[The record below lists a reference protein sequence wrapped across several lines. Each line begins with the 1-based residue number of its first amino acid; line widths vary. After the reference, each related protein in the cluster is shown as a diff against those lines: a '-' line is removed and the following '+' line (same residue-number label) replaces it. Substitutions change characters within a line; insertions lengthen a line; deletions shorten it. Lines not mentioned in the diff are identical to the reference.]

1 MTTLEIHFINKFWKV
16 FFNFT
21 HKQIHICFQMGLKW
35 HNLEPIYV
43 VILKLW
49 TEQDLSIA
57 NIKEDGGALENQF
70 RMVDHVQLELLQMD
84 IKL

>member
-16 FFNFT
+16 FNFT

-35 HNLEPIYV
+35 HNLVPIYV
-43 VILKLW
+43 ATLKLW

>member
-1 MTTLEIHFINKFWKV
+1 
-16 FFNFT
+16 
-21 HKQIHICFQMGLKW
+21 MGLKW

-43 VILKLW
+43 EIPKLW

-57 NIKEDGGALENQF
+57 NIKVPGGALENQF
-70 RMVDHVQLELLQMD
+70 RMADRVQLELLQMD

>member
-1 MTTLEIHFINKFWKV
+1 
-16 FFNFT
+16 
-21 HKQIHICFQMGLKW
+21 MGLKW
-35 HNLEPIYV
+35 HNLVPIYV
-43 VILKLW
+43 EILKLW

-57 NIKEDGGALENQF
+57 NIKVPGGALENQF